1 MVEQQGQFS
10 PTQLLK
16 QLPEFKQKVD
26 KLAMLIGV
34 PISRLE
40 TDHIAVRINGVE
52 AAKASHQQW
61 LAYGEEISNNQI
73 NGRPI
78 IVIKLNEPIV
88 FGCRTIPCL
97 ELPYPGKKHYSE
109 QGWEHVECVVKS
121 SATTVEELI
130 IAAKL
135 QFPILSEKWPS
146 LMSGENG
153 LQIKMSSPKGD
164 NERLANPTIAF
175 KWQGVCIKLH
185 NATLEA
191 VIASEQ

>member
-1 MVEQQGQFS
+1 MAEQQGQLS

-16 QLPEFKQKVD
+16 QLPEFKSKVD
-26 KLAMLIGV
+26 KLATLIGV
-34 PISRLE
+34 PISQSE
-40 TDHIAVRINGVE
+40 VDHIAVRINDLDV
-52 AAKASHQQW
+52 AKESHQQW

-78 IVIKLNEPIV
+78 VVIKLNDA
-88 FGCRTIPCL
+88 IPYGDQNISCV
-97 ELPYPGKKHYSE
+97 ELPYPGKKSYPE
-109 QGWEHVECVVKS
+109 QGWEHIECVVKC

-130 IAAKL
+130 VAAKL

-146 LMSGENG
+146 LMSGEFG
-153 LQIKMSSPKGD
+153 LKVKMSSPKGE
-164 NERLANPTIAF
+164 NERLPNPTIAF

-185 NATLEA
+185 TATLED